1 MQKSFRI
8 PGVSVPKYINGQWV
22 VIVTRT
28 NGTEYRVRCENRQ
41 SAFDYLSEF
50 LEHHKQKMR

>member
-8 PGVSVPKYINGQWV
+8 PGISVPKFINGQWV

-28 NGTEYRVRCENRQ
+28 NGTEYRVRTTDRQ
-41 SAFDYLSEF
+41 SAFDYITEF
-50 LEHHKQKMR
+50 MAHHNQKTR